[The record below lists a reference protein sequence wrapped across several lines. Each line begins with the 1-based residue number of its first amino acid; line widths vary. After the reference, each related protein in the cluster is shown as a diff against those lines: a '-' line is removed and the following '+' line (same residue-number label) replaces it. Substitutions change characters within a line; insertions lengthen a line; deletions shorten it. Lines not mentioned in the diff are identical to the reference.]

1 MKFKFKIF
9 IYLSFFGFILSSCS
23 TVQKAFNPERKN
35 SSEEFLVEK
44 KAPLS
49 MPPDYN
55 ELPMPKSKSNDEKET
70 VMSLE
75 SLIIKD
81 NNNSNQ
87 NNQESEIDKSLEK
100 SILDEIIKN

>member
-23 TVQKAFNPERKN
+23 TVQKAFDPERKN

>member
-1 MKFKFKIF
+1 MQEDTAATT
-9 IYLSFFGFILSSCS
+9 G
-23 TVQKAFNPERKN
+23 
-35 SSEEFLVEK
+35 
-44 KAPLS
+44 
-49 MPPDYN
+49 
-55 ELPMPKSKSNDEKET
+55 KSKDEVLEKSNDEKET
-70 VMSLE
+70 VTSLE